1 MIFKKKEKIFE
12 EFLKKY
18 GESKLIFK
26 INSWK
31 SKNYFRKIKW
41 IIIIKRLIKLI
52 IIIIE
57 NS

>member
-18 GESKLIFK
+18 GESKLSFK